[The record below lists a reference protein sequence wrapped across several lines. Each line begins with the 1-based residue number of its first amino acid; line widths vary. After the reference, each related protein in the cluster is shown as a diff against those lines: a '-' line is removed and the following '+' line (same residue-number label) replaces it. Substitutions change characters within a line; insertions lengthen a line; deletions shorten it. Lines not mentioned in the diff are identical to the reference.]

1 MGAWRHNPGRTGNVE
16 QELIRVRKQIEQV
29 EAQLTTREGEVLE
42 MRQELAAFRLEYDPR
57 VGRKAEELERV
68 EAEIDRCRKRIEQV
82 RQWGATRPSW
92 VQEGSDYVPVE
103 EQYRRTWKQPEA
115 PPPPPLRSWSRFTQ
129 RAHPLDAELDTRL
142 KQLYRQLS
150 RRYHPDL
157 ATDEGDRARRTQV
170 MAAINAAYE
179 TRIDNPRQSL
189 AELQALDEEAEY
201 ARWEK
206 EGTGVQ
212 RLAALQARL
221 RKLQDRLEEV
231 QEELRALTDSAEVR
245 MGLEVKLARRRGR
258 DLLAEMEAEADR
270 ALARR
275 QAELEFLLAQL
286 RQLGIEP

>member
-1 MGAWRHNPGRTGNVE
+1 MSAWRHNRAGAGNVD
-16 QELIRVRKQIEQV
+16 QELIHLRKQIEQA
-29 EAQLTTREGEVLE
+29 EAQVAARENELLE
-42 MRQELAAFRLEYDPR
+42 MRQDLVAFRLEYDPR
-57 VGRKAEELERV
+57 VGRKVEELERV
-68 EAEIDRCRKRIEQV
+68 EGEIDRCRRRIEQV

-92 VQEGSDYVPVE
+92 VREGSDYVPVE
-103 EQYRRTWKQPEA
+103 EQYRRTWKQPEE
-115 PPPPPLRSWSRFTQ
+115 PPPLRSWSRLA
-129 RAHPLDAELDTRL
+129 RRVHPAEAELEARL

-157 ATDEGDRARRTQV
+157 AADEKDRARRTQV

-179 TRIDNPRQSL
+179 TRIDDPRQSL
-189 AELQALDEEAEY
+189 AELQALAEEAEH

-221 RKLQDRLEEV
+221 RKLQERLEEV
-231 QEELRALTDSAEVR
+231 QDELRALADSSEAR

-258 DLLAEMEAEADR
+258 DLLAEMEVEADR
-270 ALARR
+270 ALAHK